1 MKINKSHLAA
11 GLVFA
16 LAGFLLISSARIAN
30 GDDIRSD
37 RPSRLRDLVSEVARD
52 VAQNQQVLAA
62 TQLQIEEISNSADG
76 ILAQR
81 ISKEIQEF
89 APQAGLTQ
97 LSGSGLLVTLSDAPV
112 PDPNSSLGLSANVND
127 LIIHQE
133 DVQSVVNALWA
144 GGAEGISIMGQRII
158 STSAVRCV
166 GNTLLLHGKVYSPP
180 FKIEA
185 VGDIDSMRTS
195 LKNDI
200 NVAVLQD
207 YVDVFGLVYTVQDE
221 QKLNLTPFEG
231 PITISDPSIKVE
243 YR

>member
-52 VAQNQQVLAA
+52 VAQNQEVLTA
-62 TQLQIEEISNSADG
+62 TQQQIEEISNSADG

-81 ISKEIQEF
+81 IGKEIQEL
-89 APQAGLTQ
+89 APQAGLTP
-97 LSGSGLLVTLSDAPV
+97 LSGPGLLVTLSDAPV

-166 GNTLLLHGKVYSPP
+166 GNTLLLHGQVYSPP

-185 VGDIDSMRTS
+185 VGDIDSMRSS

-207 YVDVFGLVYTVQDE
+207 YVDVFGLVFTVQDVPKVE
-221 QKLNLTPFEG
+221 LKPYEG
-231 PITISDPSIKVE
+231 PITISDPLIKVD
-243 YR
+243 YK

>member
-52 VAQNQQVLAA
+52 VAQNQEILAA
-62 TQLQIEEISNSADG
+62 TQQQIEEISNSADG

-81 ISKEIQEF
+81 INKEIQELA
-89 APQAGLTQ
+89 APAGLAP
-97 LSGSGLLVTLSDAPV
+97 LSGPGLLVTLNDAPV
-112 PDPNSSLGLSANVND
+112 PDPNSPLGLSTNVND

-207 YVDVFGLVYTVQDE
+207 YVDVFGLVFTVQDVQQVE
-221 QKLNLTPFEG
+221 LKPFEG
-231 PITISDPSIKVE
+231 PITISDPAIKVD

>member
-52 VAQNQQVLAA
+52 VAQNQEILAA
-62 TQLQIEEISNSADG
+62 TQQQIEEISNSADG

-81 ISKEIQEF
+81 INKDIQELA
-89 APQAGLTQ
+89 APAGLAP
-97 LSGSGLLVTLSDAPV
+97 LSGPGLLVTLNDAPV
-112 PDPNSSLGLSANVND
+112 PDPNSPLWLSTNVND

-144 GGAEGISIMGQRII
+144 GGAEGISIMGERII

-200 NVAVLQD
+200 NVSVLQD
-207 YVDVFGLVYTVQDE
+207 YVDVFGLVFTVQDVQQVE
-221 QKLNLTPFEG
+221 LKPFEG
-231 PITISDPSIKVE
+231 PITISDPAIKID

>member
-1 MKINKSHLAA
+1 MNINKSHLAA

-16 LAGFLLISSARIAN
+16 LAGFLLISSAQIAN

-37 RPSRLRDLVSEVARD
+37 RPARLRDLVAEVARD
-52 VAQNQQVLAA
+52 VEQNQQTLTT
-62 TQLQIEEISNSADG
+62 TQQAIEEISNSADG
-76 ILAQR
+76 LLAQR
-81 ISKEIQEF
+81 IAKEIQQV
-89 APQAGLTQ
+89 AQAAGLTEVA
-97 LSGSGLLVTLSDAPV
+97 GPGLVVTLNDAPT
-112 PDPNSSLGLSANVND
+112 PDANSTLGLTTNVND

-144 GGAEGISIMGQRII
+144 GGAEGVSIMGERII

-166 GNTLLLHGKVYSPP
+166 GNTLLLHGRVYSPP

-185 VGDIDSMRTS
+185 VGDIESMKTS

-207 YVDVFGLVYTVQDE
+207 YVDVFGLVYTVEDV
-221 QKLNLTPFEG
+221 QKMALNPYAG
-231 PITISDPSIKVE
+231 PINISNPLIKVDFK
-243 YR
+243 

>member
-11 GLVFA
+11 GLTFA
-16 LAGFLLISSARIAN
+16 MAGFLLISSAQIAN

-37 RPSRLRDLVSEVARD
+37 RPSRLRDLVAEVARD
-52 VAQNQQVLAA
+52 VEQNAQNLAS
-62 TQLQIEEISNSADG
+62 TQSQIEEISNSADG

-81 ISKEIQEF
+81 IGQEIQAL
-89 APQAGLTQ
+89 APAAGLTPISGPG
-97 LSGSGLLVTLSDAPV
+97 LSVILSDAPV
-112 PDPNSSLGLSANVND
+112 PDPNSSLGYNTNVND
-127 LIIHQE
+127 LLIHQE

-185 VGDIDSMRTS
+185 VGDINQMRTS

-200 NVAVLQD
+200 NVSVLQD
-207 YVDVFGLVYTVQDE
+207 YVDVFGLIYTIQDVA
-221 QKLNLTPFEG
+221 NLELKAYEG
-231 PITISDPSIKVE
+231 PISLGDPKIKVDFK
-243 YR
+243 

>member
-1 MKINKSHLAA
+1 MKLNKSHLAA
-11 GLVFA
+11 GLTFA

-37 RPSRLRDLVSEVARD
+37 RPSRLRDLVAEVARD
-52 VAQNQQVLAA
+52 VEQNQQNLAN
-62 TQLQIEEISNSADG
+62 TQSQIDEISNSAEG
-76 ILAQR
+76 LLAQR
-81 ISKEIQEF
+81 IAKEIQEL
-89 APQAGLTQ
+89 APIAGLTP
-97 LSGSGLLVTLSDAPV
+97 LSGEGLLVTLSDAPAL
-112 PDPNSSLGLSANVND
+112 DPNSPLGITTNVND

-133 DVQSVVNALWA
+133 DVQAVVNALWA
-144 GGAEGISIMGQRII
+144 GGAQGISIMGQRII

-185 VGDIDSMRTS
+185 VGDQTQMRDS

-207 YVDVFGLVYTVQDE
+207 YVDVFGLVYTLEDVPNLE
-221 QKLNLTPFEG
+221 LNPYEG
-231 PITISDPSIKVE
+231 PITINNPAIKVDIQ
-243 YR
+243 